1 MFHLSCKQS
10 TMLLLPVLSI
20 SSLLLLAVFGLKDL
34 LESPRPAD
42 CLKAAPSSM
51 SITIRDYSGDI
62 EDGLPSAHCSGSV
75 ALLFYC
81 VEAAAAAG
89 LISSECKLALQL
101 AAAAW
106 VGWIAFGR
114 LYLAVHSPG
123 KQLGDAPVWF

>member
-1 MFHLSCKQS
+1 
-10 TMLLLPVLSI
+10 MLLPLLPPP
-20 SSLLLLAVFGLKDL
+20 LLLSVFGLKEL

-42 CLKAAPSSM
+42 CLKATSS
-51 SITIRDYSGDI
+51 SLGTITIRDYSGDI

-89 LISSECKLALQL
+89 LVGSEAQLALQL
-101 AAAAW
+101 AAAGW

-123 KQLGDAPVWF
+123 EALVMVEAEFCQGAFQ